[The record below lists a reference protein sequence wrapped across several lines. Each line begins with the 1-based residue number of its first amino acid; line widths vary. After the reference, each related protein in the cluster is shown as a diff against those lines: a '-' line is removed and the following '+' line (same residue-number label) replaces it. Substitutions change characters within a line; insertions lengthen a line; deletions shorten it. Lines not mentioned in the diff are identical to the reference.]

1 MEKVV
6 VCPVCGSRSQRR
18 WRRMDGWMLRRCRE
32 CELIFVS
39 PRPTPA
45 ELDAMYSREYFETFD
60 MKQTVDEAGIAR
72 QSERV
77 HIVKQFARDGRLLDV
92 GCGNGY
98 FLEAARR
105 SGFQVQGLDVSDW
118 AARYCRETFGI
129 DVVACDVH
137 AADFPQGAFDVVTL
151 WHNLEH
157 QRYPVD
163 TLGRVAGWLAPG
175 GVVVLRVPNIR
186 SFDAIS
192 LRARWHGL
200 SLPYHLVHFTPDI
213 LREAFR
219 HAGLKSVW
227 WDLRLPQ
234 FVIDA
239 LARRHRQKTR
249 VAVKQRRAA
258 HDGAPTYVVQRGPKA
273 RILRSVS
280 RILPGRDITVAAVR
294 RDW

>member
-1 MEKVV
+1 MEKVTT
-6 VCPVCGSRSQRR
+6 CPVCGSRSLRR
-18 WRRMDGWMLRRCRE
+18 WRRLDGWMLRRCRE

-60 MKQTVDEAGIAR
+60 MAEPADEGGIAK

-77 HIVKQFARDGRLLDV
+77 HIVQQFKPAGRLLDV

-105 SGFQVQGLDVSDW
+105 AGFEVRGLDVSDW
-118 AARYCRETFGI
+118 ATRYCRNAFGI
-129 DVVACDVH
+129 DAATCDVR
-137 AADFPQGAFDVVTL
+137 AADFPEGAFDVVTL

-157 QRYPVD
+157 QRYPVN
-163 TLGRVAGWLAPG
+163 TLQRVAGWLAPD

-186 SFDAIS
+186 GFDAVS
-192 LRARWHGL
+192 LRTRWHGL
-200 SLPYHLVHFTPDI
+200 SLPYHLVHFTPDT
-213 LREAFR
+213 LREALR
-219 HAGLKSVW
+219 RAGLKPVW

-234 FVIDA
+234 FAVDA

-249 VAVKQRRAA
+249 VAARTRRDT
-258 HDGAPTYVVQRGPKA
+258 HDPAPTHVVQRGPKA
-273 RILRSVS
+273 RVLKTVARV
-280 RILPGRDITVAAVR
+280 LPGRDITVAAVR
-294 RDW
+294 RGG